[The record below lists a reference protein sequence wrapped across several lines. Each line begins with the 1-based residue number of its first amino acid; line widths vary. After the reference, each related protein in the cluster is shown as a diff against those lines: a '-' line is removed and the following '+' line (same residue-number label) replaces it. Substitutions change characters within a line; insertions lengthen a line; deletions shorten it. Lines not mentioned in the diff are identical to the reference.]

1 MVLDNKNIKGI
12 MVNGKEIKQCIF
24 ADDTTY
30 FLRDLDSLKEL
41 KLTIQEFSKISSLCV
56 NYEKS
61 EIAGIGCNKNLEL
74 PEVGIREA
82 NLKHDCIRILGIY
95 FSYNKAL
102 QNEQNFDR
110 VKNNF
115 KIVLNIWRGRT

>member
-1 MVLDNKNIKGI
+1 MVRDNKNIKGI

-41 KLTIQEFSKISSLCV
+41 KLTIHEFSKISSLSV

-74 PEVGIREA
+74 PEVGIREV
-82 NLKHDCIRILGIY
+82 NLKKDCIRILGIY
-95 FSYNKAL
+95 FS
-102 QNEQNFDR
+102 
-110 VKNNF
+110 
-115 KIVLNIWRGRT
+115 